1 MLQEDVQKCIT
12 DFKDAGIRVWM
23 LTGDSGRTAR
33 EIGIQCGIIRP
44 TQKEENNTFLMEDEL
59 ATNEIIGQVKDII
72 QRSKSLESC

>member
-44 TQKEENNTFLMEDEL
+44 T
-59 ATNEIIGQVKDII
+59 
-72 QRSKSLESC
+72 